1 MFVKQSMPDTKED
14 WLIECAM
21 FYVPANIVIEERK
34 RRQIKKG
41 VCIG

>member
-1 MFVKQSMPDTKED
+1 
-14 WLIECAM
+14 M